1 MEIVN
6 QRRKMLGSM
15 ESNAKGKNNF
25 ATKLINTEKIDDES
39 SSLKTYGKSKK
50 KNQTYFFC
58 KLLPWA
64 TSYLRW
70 KTIIFKK
77 FWLVMYIERFIWT
90 KNYHHLFYITLDFLF
105 YIQNV
110 WHDQWLLM
118 HIIAYNSA
126 YFWVISW
133 TLNYTFKTGWT

>member
-15 ESNAKGKNNF
+15 ESNAKWKNNF

-64 TSYLRW
+64 TSYLR
-70 KTIIFKK
+70 
-77 FWLVMYIERFIWT
+77 
-90 KNYHHLFYITLDFLF
+90 
-105 YIQNV
+105 
-110 WHDQWLLM
+110 
-118 HIIAYNSA
+118 
-126 YFWVISW
+126 
-133 TLNYTFKTGWT
+133 